1 MSKNK
6 YKNIAKQVIQ
16 NEIEGLKKL
25 KTSIGI
31 SFEKIINRQLE
42 KYKISISQQM
52 ALYILKL

>member
-31 SFEKIINRQLE
+31 SFEKII
-42 KYKISISQQM
+42 KT
-52 ALYILKL
+52 ILNCKNGKVIV